1 MAAALDVY
9 LEVGTKR
16 VFAGAVEWPGWC
28 RAAKT
33 EDAALEALVGYTARY
48 AKALGS
54 ASRGLPRP
62 KSVSD
67 LDVVQRVKGDATT
80 EFGAPGQAPKPDER
94 PLDDKE
100 LKRQIKLWRACQDAF
115 DAAAAA
121 ATGKALAKGPRG
133 GGRELDAIVAH
144 VFDADGSYLRLIGGK
159 FTPAKG
165 ESTANAMPAQ
175 HEVIV
180 EALTASAR
188 GEPPAFP
195 RRVDRYWSAR
205 YFVRRSAWHALDHAW
220 EIEDRPAADRTGGRS
235 GSDPDAHLVQ
245 VAEQVGR
252 VRIHAVGAGPLEL
265 VLPVAARQQPD
276 AQRTGPPR
284 RQQVPHAVPHHHRLG
299 DVHTEALSGRQ
310 KQVGVRFRVR
320 HLVAGDHRHV
330 GARRSSI
337 SIIGPALSR

>member
-9 LEVGTKR
+9 LEVGSKR

-54 ASRGLPRP
+54 ASRGVPRP

-67 LDVVQRVKGDATT
+67 LHVIQRLKGDATT
-80 EFGAPGQAPKPDER
+80 EFGAPGQAPKADAR
-94 PLDDKE
+94 PLDAAAE
-100 LKRQIKLWRACQDAF
+100 LKRQLKLLRACQDAF

-121 ATGKALAKGPRG
+121 ATGKELSKGPRG

-159 FTPAKG
+159 FTLPKGQAAAK
-165 ESTANAMPAQ
+165 AMPAQ
-175 HEVIV
+175 REAIV

-220 EIEDRPAADRTGGRS
+220 EIEDRTA
-235 GSDPDAHLVQ
+235 
-245 VAEQVGR
+245 
-252 VRIHAVGAGPLEL
+252 
-265 VLPVAARQQPD
+265 
-276 AQRTGPPR
+276 
-284 RQQVPHAVPHHHRLG
+284 
-299 DVHTEALSGRQ
+299 
-310 KQVGVRFRVR
+310 
-320 HLVAGDHRHV
+320 
-330 GARRSSI
+330 
-337 SIIGPALSR
+337 